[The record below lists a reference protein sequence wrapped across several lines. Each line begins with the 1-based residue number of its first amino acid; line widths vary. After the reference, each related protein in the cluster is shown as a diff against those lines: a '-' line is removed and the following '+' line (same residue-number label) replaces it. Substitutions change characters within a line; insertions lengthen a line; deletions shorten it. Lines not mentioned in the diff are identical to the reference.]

1 MSTVPGDWMSR
12 TSIRF
17 ILFPEPFP
25 ESIFSEEP
33 KISKFEFKE
42 ITLEQNPK
50 DGEEEVEM
58 DKLGK
63 QIVSLKTD

>member
-1 MSTVPGDWMSR
+1 MSTVPGDWISR
-12 TSIRF
+12 TRISF
-17 ILFPEPFP
+17 LLFPEHCP
-25 ESIFSEEP
+25 ESILPEEP
-33 KISKFEFKE
+33 KISKPEFKE

-63 QIVSLKTD
+63 QIVSLKTK